1 MSTPGQRIRYHRKR
15 LGLTQEELGKIVGV
29 QKAAVQKW
37 ENGIVVNLKRSTQQI
52 LAETFHVS
60 IDELFSETATPVDCQ
75 KWEEQYNHNGALSVR
90 SRILDEVNGA
100 FGDGADR
107 VLDHFDQ
114 LNDTGKKKAVEAIE
128 DLAAIDKYR
137 KDAEYC
143 SFHSQRP

>member
-1 MSTPGQRIRYHRKR
+1 MVPIEYLISDEPS
-15 LGLTQEELGKIVGV
+15 EE
-29 QKAAVQKW
+29 AATDHD
-37 ENGIVVNLKRSTQQI
+37 RQQ
-52 LAETFHVS
+52 
-60 IDELFSETATPVDCQ
+60 
-75 KWEEQYNHNGALSVR
+75 WEEQYNHNGALSVR

-137 KDAEYC
+137 KDG
-143 SFHSQRP
+143 